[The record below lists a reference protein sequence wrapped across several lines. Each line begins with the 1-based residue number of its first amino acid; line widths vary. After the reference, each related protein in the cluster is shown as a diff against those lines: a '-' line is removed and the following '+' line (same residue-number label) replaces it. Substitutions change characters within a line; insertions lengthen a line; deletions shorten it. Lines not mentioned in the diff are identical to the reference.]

1 MPQGLVDD
9 ARFDAVFGDAFQDIS
24 IPQHLVTHEFNELVA
39 SRLKPGGVYVLNV
52 VDALPTPRFMLSLA
66 QTLNAAFPSVELWI
80 DRDSVQPIEIRT
92 TWIVLASDRETP
104 SDTLEAEYGFGREW
118 VRLPLDRMISAVGS
132 DRLVFLTDDFAPV
145 DRLLGPVPIWLAQ
158 QRPDRRPTTHRV

>member
-1 MPQGLVDD
+1 VPQGLVDD

-66 QTLNAAFPSVELWI
+66 QTLNAAFRSVELWI
-80 DRDSVQPIEIRT
+80 DRDNVLPIEIRT